1 MPPRVAAAHKA
12 TGGTARLLVLRFL
25 LANPGASRADI
36 VAGAGAGESSA
47 WVAVS
52 ELDELG
58 YISRTPATS
67 AAGRAM
73 HRYTVNREQ
82 LQADMAEFVAWVLE
96 PR

>member
-25 LANPGASRADI
+25 LANPGASRSDI
-36 VAGAGAGESSA
+36 VSGAGAGEKSA
-47 WVAVS
+47 WVAVR

-58 YISRTPATS
+58 YIATVEATS
-67 AAGRAM
+67 TAGRTI

-82 LQADMAEFVAWVLE
+82 LQADMTEFVAWVLD